1 MIHNHRLISKMEAAL
16 DSMTSLEK
24 SIAQFFME
32 TDLKVEELTAS
43 DMIKRL
49 HVSQAALTRFAK
61 KCGFTGYREFV
72 FECQKSREAMDQKA
86 PNLQNSNTKKVLMN
100 YRELIE
106 KATELINEKQ
116 LQDIAQWIE
125 NAERIYFYGKGS
137 SALAAKEFKLRLM
150 RLGVICEAL
159 DDTDSFTW
167 VNSSITDKCLVIGFS
182 LSAQTASVLEALQT
196 AGTRGAKTVLL
207 TTQTD
212 EIPYQ
217 LDEIVHI
224 ATARHLNYGN
234 RISPQ
239 FPMLFVTDII
249 YAYFLEINKEGKT
262 KIFQD
267 TIINHSDK

>member
-1 MIHNHRLISKMEAAL
+1 
-16 DSMTSLEK
+16 
-24 SIAQFFME
+24 ME

-137 SALAAKEFKLRLM
+137 SALAAKEFKLRSEE
-150 RLGVICEAL
+150 RRVGKECR
-159 DDTDSFTW
+159 SRW
-167 VNSSITDKCLVIGFS
+167 S
-182 LSAQTASVLEALQT
+182 
-196 AGTRGAKTVLL
+196 
-207 TTQTD
+207 
-212 EIPYQ
+212 PY
-217 LDEIVHI
+217 H
-224 ATARHLNYGN
+224 
-234 RISPQ
+234 
-239 FPMLFVTDII
+239 
-249 YAYFLEINKEGKT
+249 
-262 KIFQD
+262 
-267 TIINHSDK
+267 